1 MTRSLIPWIILF
13 LTLVIDYYGF
23 TAVRSAFQN
32 SSVKTRNIAYFL
44 YWCLTAF
51 VLIYFILA
59 IIFNFRENST
69 SLTRFMTGVFMGI
82 FVSKLVLV
90 LFLFLEDIFRLISV
104 IYNYLIKPSNEL
116 HTSRRQF
123 LDSVFLGLAGLPF

>member
-90 LFLFLEDIFRLISV
+90 LFLF
-104 IYNYLIKPSNEL
+104 
-116 HTSRRQF
+116 
-123 LDSVFLGLAGLPF
+123 